1 MKNKYKKPYI
11 FRKCLLSKDIAVETA
26 EITLMACHAYA
37 TFLGFYLITR
47 RWSASEI
54 GNFLYAPI
62 VWNILKKWMKN

>member
-1 MKNKYKKPYI
+1 M
-11 FRKCLLSKDIAVETA
+11 ETA

-62 VWNILKKWMKN
+62 VWNILKKMDEKLRNLLFIPGSTLI